1 MPYIDKEKAR
11 LYKQKWNKDFYQKNR
26 KAEMA
31 RVAKRKEELRGWL
44 DTYKTSLACELCG
57 ENHPACLDFHH
68 RDPKL
73 KDFSVGNVKEHG
85 WSKKRLLHE
94 IQKCMV
100 VCANCHRKLHAKV
113 AKKK

>member
-57 ENHPACLDFHH
+57 ENHPACLDFHQLEAGQ
-68 RDPKL
+68 K
-73 KDFSVGNVKEHG
+73 
-85 WSKKRLLHE
+85 LLHCRYRNNQDSKTE
-94 IQKCMV
+94 F
-100 VCANCHRKLHAKV
+100 CHSESDINS
-113 AKKK
+113 